1 LIQHVS
7 WNGGQFAWREPR
19 VVAAVLRGT
28 LCPALAVLFDVS
40 AASVVKWAQRVRETG
55 SPAAR
60 PMGDK
65 RPYLLTGQRSW
76 LLARLDEKPDL
87 TLHTLLRE
95 LGARGVI
102 VSCDTLWR
110 FLRRE
115 GFSFK
120 KSVAASEQE
129 RPDVA
134 RRRGCG
140 SMSLLSFPLNA
151 RASLS

>member
-1 LIQHVS
+1 MTQSRAVLILAESVGDSRIGIILIQHVS
-7 WNGGQFAWREPR
+7 WNGGQLAWRELILLIC
-19 VVAAVLRGT
+19 VAAVLHGLSCR
-28 LCPALAVLFDVS
+28 AVAVRFDVS
-40 AASVVKWAQRVRETG
+40 VASVVKWAQRARETG

-60 PMGDK
+60 PMGGK
-65 RPYLLTGQRSW
+65 RPYLLAGQRSW

-95 LGARGVI
+95 LGARGVT

-120 KSVAASEQE
+120 KK
-129 RPDVA
+129 
-134 RRRGCG
+134 RRGQR
-140 SMSLLSFPLNA
+140 A
-151 RASLS
+151 RAS